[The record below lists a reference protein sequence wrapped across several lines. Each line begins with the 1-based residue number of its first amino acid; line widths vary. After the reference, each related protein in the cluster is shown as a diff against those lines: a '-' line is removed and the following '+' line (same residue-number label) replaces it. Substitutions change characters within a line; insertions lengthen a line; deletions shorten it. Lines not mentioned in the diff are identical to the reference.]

1 MNNKK
6 NKNQYCLLD
15 TGLSY
20 IYNLGFHYSTYY
32 ECYIYTFPVVSY
44 NRIPTILCR
53 LRLYKLDNIIEFDI
67 IKTDNRPLALY
78 YDREFGNAKNYIRY
92 IDNRVHRK
100 MRAMGIKKKVKKKK
114 GQQNGK
120 SN

>member
-20 IYNLGFHYSTYY
+20 IYNLGFRYSSYY
-32 ECYIYTFPVVSY
+32 ECYIYTFPVNFY
-44 NRIPTILCR
+44 NNLPTIFCR

-67 IKTDNRPLALY
+67 IKADNKPLAIY
-78 YDREFGNAKNYIRY
+78 YDKEFGNAKNYIKY
-92 IDNRVHRK
+92 INNKVYKK
-100 MRAMGIKKKVKKKK
+100 MRAMGIKKKGTTKWEK
-114 GQQNGK
+114 
-120 SN
+120 